1 MNTSIRA
8 TTKKI
13 LAAMDDGLLTPQQV
27 AEAAL
32 RFLSEDDVAK
42 MAHNEEFFSNEDDED
57 EDDDAADVDY
67 DNEDELADEF
77 DNYICNNGIELTRH
91 WELQCED
98 GGINTLAE
106 EIAEENLTTI
116 NQCIAHFCR

>member
-8 TTKKI
+8 TTNKI
-13 LAAMDDGLLTPQQV
+13 LAAMDDGLLTPRQV

-42 MAHNEEFFSNEDDED
+42 MAHNEEFFFNEDQDDED
-57 EDDDAADVDY
+57 AAAVEYDD
-67 DNEDELADEF
+67 EDELADEF
-77 DNYICNNGIELTRH
+77 DTYICNKGIELTRH

>member
-1 MNTSIRA
+1 MNTATRA
-8 TTKKI
+8 ITNKI
-13 LAAMDDGLLTPQQV
+13 LAAMDDGLLTPRQV

-42 MAHNEEFFSNEDDED
+42 MAHNEEFFFNEDED
-57 EDDDAADVDY
+57 EDDAADVDY
-67 DNEDELADEF
+67 NDEDELADEF
-77 DNYICNNGIELTRH
+77 DTYICNKGIELTRH

>member
-1 MNTSIRA
+1 MNTATRA
-8 TTKKI
+8 ITNKI

-32 RFLSEDDVAK
+32 RFLSEDDVAQ
-42 MAHNEEFFSNEDDED
+42 MAHNEEFFSNEDQDDED
-57 EDDDAADVDY
+57 AAAVEYDD
-67 DNEDELADEF
+67 EDELADEF
-77 DNYICNNGIELTRH
+77 DTYICNKGIELTRH

>member
-1 MNTSIRA
+1 MNTATRA
-8 TTKKI
+8 ITNKI

-42 MAHNEEFFSNEDDED
+42 MAHNEEFFFNEDED
-57 EDDDAADVDY
+57 EDDAADVDY
-67 DNEDELADEF
+67 NDEDELADEF
-77 DNYICNNGIELTRH
+77 DTYICNKGIELTRH

>member
-8 TTKKI
+8 TTNKI

-42 MAHNEEFFSNEDDED
+42 MAHNEEFFFNEDEDDED
-57 EDDDAADVDY
+57 AAAVEYDD
-67 DNEDELADEF
+67 EDELADEF
-77 DNYICNNGIELTRH
+77 DTYICNKGIELTRH

>member
-8 TTKKI
+8 TTNKI

-32 RFLSEDDVAK
+32 RFLSEDDVAQ
-42 MAHNEEFFSNEDDED
+42 MAHNEEFFSNEDQDDED
-57 EDDDAADVDY
+57 AAAVEYDD
-67 DNEDELADEF
+67 EDELADEF
-77 DNYICNNGIELTRH
+77 DTYICNKGIELTRH

>member
-8 TTKKI
+8 ITNKI

-42 MAHNEEFFSNEDDED
+42 MAHNEEFFFNEDED
-57 EDDDAADVDY
+57 EDDAADVDY
-67 DNEDELADEF
+67 NDEDELADEF
-77 DNYICNNGIELTRH
+77 DTYICNKGIELTRH

>member
-1 MNTSIRA
+1 MNTATRA
-8 TTKKI
+8 ITNKI

-42 MAHNEEFFSNEDDED
+42 MAHNEEFFFNEDEDDED
-57 EDDDAADVDY
+57 AAAVEYDD
-67 DNEDELADEF
+67 EDELADEF
-77 DNYICNNGIELTRH
+77 DTYICNKGIELTRH